1 MARLSDLVALV
12 LAAASLFA
20 LGYAVND
27 LANGITEVPQHWWSS
42 APVFGLGL
50 ALTLLVLPRL
60 RRS

>member
-1 MARLSDLVALV
+1 MVRIGDLAALV

-27 LANGITEVPQHWWSS
+27 LANRITEVPQHWWSS
-42 APVFGLGL
+42 APVLGLGL
-50 ALTLLVLPRL
+50 ALILWGLPRL